1 MHKWVFQRAF
11 IWWKYHKSEG
21 WVLFEVF
28 EKLMSA
34 CFIQISRETILLPY
48 ILIIYMKMF
57 ETIVVLTYHMF
68 IANRIHWQSFPGF
81 VISHYTT
88 LTRHGFSGGCGGVR
102 TPQKWFAHPRGIWHR
117 PQKFLHPL
125 KLYIFWFDSF
135 IFDYSYY

>member
-1 MHKWVFQRAF
+1 MHKMK

-68 IANRIHWQSFPGF
+68 IANRPLAKFSWLCYI
-81 VISHYTT
+81 T
-88 LTRHGFSGGCGGVR
+88 LYNANQARIFWGVR
-102 TPQKWFAHPRGIWHR
+102 GGGGGGAHPPEMICTPQRHLAPRVLARGPCWPCYRGQKWKNTAR
-117 PQKFLHPL
+117 
-125 KLYIFWFDSF
+125 
-135 IFDYSYY
+135 